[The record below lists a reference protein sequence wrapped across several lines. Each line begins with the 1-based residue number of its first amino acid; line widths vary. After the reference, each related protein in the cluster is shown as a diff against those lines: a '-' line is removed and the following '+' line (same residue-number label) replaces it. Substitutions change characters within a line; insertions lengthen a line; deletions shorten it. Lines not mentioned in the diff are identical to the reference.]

1 MNKTITITWK
11 AFGTPTS
18 VEFELDTHDSPLA
31 LCERV
36 FMDTNRYQGSIWD
49 IVEPI
54 LPENRT
60 HTAVSVGDEV
70 AVDGKVFRC
79 ESVGWRE
86 LVSQ

>member
-1 MNKTITITWK
+1 MKNITITWK
-11 AFGTPTS
+11 AFGEPTS
-18 VEFELDTHDSPLA
+18 VQFDLDTHDSA
-31 LCERV
+31 QTLCERV
-36 FMDTNRYQGSIWD
+36 FRDTNLYQGSIWD

-60 HTAVSVGDEV
+60 HTALSVGDEV

-79 ESVGWRE
+79 ASIGWEE